1 MKRTVFFISDGTG
14 ITAETMGKSLLSH
27 FETLSFAFKTI
38 PYVTAEMA
46 DEVKGRINA
55 VQIEDGVRPIVI
67 ATIIDKALQQSIC
80 SANGFFID
88 LLSSFLS
95 PLEEELQTPS
105 SHTVGKYHS
114 ISEDLNYKI
123 RIDAVNFAQDNDD
136 GGRTRNYGSADIIL
150 VGVSRCGKTPTC
162 LYMAL
167 QFGVKAANYPITEED
182 LGELALPRALLEHK
196 HKIYGLTIAAERL
209 CAIRNE
215 RLPSSKYSSIHQC
228 QHEIKEAEAMYRRYG
243 IPFIDSTHYSIE
255 EISTRILAA
264 ANIERRLH

>member
-27 FETLSFAFKTI
+27 FEILSFAYKTI
-38 PYVTAEMA
+38 PYLTAAMA
-46 DEVKGRINA
+46 DEVKARIDA
-55 VQIEDGVRPIVI
+55 VHQESGLRPIVI
-67 ATIIDKALQQSIC
+67 ATIIDETLLQSIRC
-80 SANGFFID
+80 ANAFFID
-88 LLSSFLS
+88 LLSTFLR

-114 ISEDLNYKI
+114 ISQDLNYKI

-136 GGRTRNYGSADIIL
+136 GGRTRNYDTADIIL

-162 LYMAL
+162 LYLAL
-167 QFGVKAANYPITEED
+167 QFGIKAANYPITEED
-182 LGELALPRALLEHK
+182 LGELKLPKALLEYRQKLH
-196 HKIYGLTIAAERL
+196 GLTIAPERL

-215 RLPSSKYSSIHQC
+215 RLPNSKYASLHQC
-228 QHEIKEAEAMYRRYG
+228 QHEIQEAEAMYRRHG